1 MTMRAMRPLPSWNGW
16 IASSPQC
23 APAAA
28 PVSSMSERAAMRIL
42 PGSHRAI
49 QRHWEETLKPEHRSL
64 LPRVHGLFP
73 SPSPSYPSYPEF
85 VPEPEDFKYTTCEP
99 TPVAVPRGTAQ
110 IFVRRC

>member
-1 MTMRAMRPLPSWNGW
+1 MLRALPHVARPPPPAGSPSATPVAAWDDAWRARLPLGPIEALLS
-16 IASSPQC
+16 A
-23 APAAA
+23 
-28 PVSSMSERAAMRIL
+28 
-42 PGSHRAI
+42 
-49 QRHWEETLKPEHRSL
+49 L